1 MSYSSYLFRLHWCE
15 SVSILGYTR
24 AIERDTIIVNK
35 LYSQF
40 NSSDYTGVGVRTF
53 VDTREQ
59 SVWSDCTC
67 ARVSVDRHYVQFLQ
81 TASLPT
87 DDTSLPIKS
96 YKFTVHWRYCK
107 GINKHDHSLYL
118 QKFMQVCETNQSV
131 NVIPHSNQTR
141 PPQIPSLCVLD
152 RIVAVESALTLANLH
167 FSSSTM
173 HASCTLQLY
182 IAGACHE
189 FSDSQAD
196 QCCWMSSLDWVKLT
210 RLLITTRIWLWESGD
225 LSYSLE
231 QVCYP
236 H

>member
-1 MSYSSYLFRLHWCE
+1 MRPAYPPEYKILGYTQESDSTTMVSYSSYLFRQHWCE

-40 NSSDYTGVGVRTF
+40 NSSDYTGVGVRAF

-67 ARVSVDRHYVQFLQ
+67 ARVSVD
-81 TASLPT
+81 T
-87 DDTSLPIKS
+87 DTPFSSYKQQVCPLTILVCRLKVTSLL
-96 YKFTVHWRYCK
+96 YTAYCK

-118 QKFMQVCETNQSV
+118 QQFMQVCETNQSV

-141 PPQIPSLCVLD
+141 H

-196 QCCWMSSLDWVKLT
+196 QCC
-210 RLLITTRIWLWESGD
+210 
-225 LSYSLE
+225 
-231 QVCYP
+231 
-236 H
+236 